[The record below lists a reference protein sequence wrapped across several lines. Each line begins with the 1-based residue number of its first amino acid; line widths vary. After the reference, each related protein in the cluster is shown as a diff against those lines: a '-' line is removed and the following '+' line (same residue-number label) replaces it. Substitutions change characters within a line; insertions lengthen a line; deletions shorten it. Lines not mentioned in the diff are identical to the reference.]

1 MQRDTLCVHAGVLD
15 DTVTGGAN
23 SPIYTSTATGYLDG
37 ETLFYPRYFN
47 TPNQNAVAEKISA
60 LEHGEDALVFSSGM
74 AAISTTFFA
83 FLKRGDHVL
92 LQKDLYGGTHQ
103 FIVNDLARF
112 GIAYTLADPADFEK
126 ACTPATRMVYI
137 ESPSNP
143 LLRITDIRAVAS
155 WARQKGLLTVIDN
168 TFASPVNQNPLTLGV
183 DVVVHSGTKY
193 LGGHSDLCCGIVVT
207 SKALAATIRGYGTH
221 FGGCPDPHTCYL
233 LERSLKTL
241 SLRVSRQ
248 NDNAGYLAAF
258 LSAHPRVARVF
269 YPGLATDPGHSVARS
284 QMSGF
289 GGMVAFEVRGT
300 ASDAERF
307 QRRLKIIRP
316 AVSLGGVES
325 VICSPVRTSHK
336 RLSPEERATM
346 GVTDTLLRL
355 SVGIEDIR
363 DLESDL
369 TNALEAPS
377 KVG

>member
-23 SPIYTSTATGYLDG
+23 SPIYPSTATGYLDG
-37 ETLFYPRYFN
+37 DALFYPRYFN

-60 LEHGEDALVFSSGM
+60 LEQGEDALVFSSGM
-74 AAISTTFFA
+74 AAIATTFFA

-112 GIAYTLADPADFEK
+112 GIDYTMADPVDFEG
-126 ACTPATRMVYI
+126 AFTPATRMVYI

-143 LLRITDIRAVAS
+143 LLRITDIRAVTA
-155 WARQKGLLTVIDN
+155 WARHKGLLTVIDN

-193 LGGHSDLCCGIVVT
+193 VGGHSDLCCGIVVT
-207 SKALAATIRGYGTH
+207 SKALAAAIRGTGTH
-221 FGGCPDPHTCYL
+221 FGGCLDPHACHL

-241 SLRVSRQ
+241 SLRVVRQ
-248 NDNAGYLAAF
+248 NDNAKQLAAF
-258 LSAHPRVARVF
+258 LSAHAGVARVY

-289 GGMVAFEVRGT
+289 GGMVAFEIRGA
-300 ASDAERF
+300 ASDAESF

-325 VICSPVRTSHK
+325 VICSPARTSHK
-336 RLSPEERATM
+336 RLSPEERAAM

-355 SVGIEDIR
+355 SAGIEDIR

-369 TNALEAPS
+369 KNALEA
-377 KVG
+377 